1 MNYSRAIKTAVSVWI
16 IGVVLF
22 LLSSFLPLSGNPELQ
37 ANLTLAIA
45 FIPLGWFGAHYY
57 YQRGTHTPAYQLALV
72 MAITAALLDALITV
86 PLFFMPNQIGYAE
99 FFGALGFWLLMAEYT
114 GIVMLYGLLKRQRI
128 PKTA

>member
-1 MNYSRAIKTAVSVWI
+1 MNYSRAIKTSVSVWI
-16 IGVVLF
+16 IGVLLF
-22 LLSSFLPLSGNPELQ
+22 LLSSFLPLSNNPELQ

-45 FIPLGWFGAHYY
+45 FIPLGWFGARYY
-57 YQRGTHTPAYQLALV
+57 YQHGAQTPAYQLALV

-99 FFGALGFWLLMAEYT
+99 FFGATGFWLLMVEYI
-114 GIVMLYGLLKRQRI
+114 GIVLLYGLLKRQNT